1 MNNETKRK
9 LNALGI
15 KELADAVEL
24 QEENTSKYLP
34 LSFDDRLTLA
44 VDHLYQSKYNEKIH
58 RRIKSAKLRYDSASM
73 EVVDFTSRNIDEKLI
88 KELGSSSFIDICTN
102 IIIQGFTGSGKTFLS
117 CAIAK
122 EACKKDIKTLYIRL
136 PDLLQIKQEY
146 SVLHRD
152 RKYLAKLAGYKLL
165 VIDEWLINDISQ
177 DDIQFLF
184 ELFEQRYDKS
194 STIFVSQY
202 KTEDWHARLG
212 GSLHADAIMDRIV
225 HNSITIE
232 SGNVNMRERIHKK

>member
-44 VDHLYQSKYNEKIH
+44 VDYLYQSKYNEKIH

-146 SVLHRD
+146 SVLHLD

>member
-44 VDHLYQSKYNEKIH
+44 VDYLYQSKYNEKIH

>member
-15 KELADAVEL
+15 KEFADAVEL

-44 VDHLYQSKYNEKIH
+44 VDYLYQSKYNEKIQ

>member
-9 LNALGI
+9 LTALGI
-15 KELADAVEL
+15 KELAEAIEI
-24 QEENTSKYLP
+24 QEENTAKYLP

-44 VDHLYQSKYNEKIH
+44 VDYLYQAKYNEKIQ
-58 RRIKSAKLRYDSASM
+58 RRIKAAKLRYESAAIDA
-73 EVVDFTSRNIDEKLI
+73 VDFTSRNLDELMI
-88 KELGSSSFIDICTN
+88 KELGNSSFIDICTN
-102 IIIQGFTGSGKTFLS
+102 IIIQGFTGSGKTFLA

-136 PDLLQIKQEY
+136 PDLLQMKEEY
-146 SVLHRD
+146 SLLHRD
-152 RKYLAKLAGYKLL
+152 RKYLGRLASYKLL
-165 VIDEWLINDISQ
+165 VIDEWLINDVSQ

-202 KTEDWHARLG
+202 KIEDWHSRLG

-232 SGNVNMRERIHKK
+232 SGNTNMRERTHKR

>member
-9 LNALGI
+9 LNVLGI
-15 KELADAVEL
+15 KELVEAIEL
-24 QEENTSKYLP
+24 QEDNTSKFLP
-34 LSFDDRLTLA
+34 LSFDDRLNLA
-44 VDHLYQSKYNEKIH
+44 VDYLYQAKYNEKIQ
-58 RRIKSAKLRYDSASM
+58 RRIKIAKLRYDSASI
-73 EVVDFTSRNIDEKLI
+73 EAVDFASRNIDEKLV
-88 KELGSSSFIDICTN
+88 KELGSSKFIDTCTN
-102 IIIQGFTGSGKTFLS
+102 IIIQGFTGSGKTFLA

-136 PDLLQIKQEY
+136 PDLLQIKQEN
-146 SVLHRD
+146 SLLHRE
-152 RKYLAKLAGYKLL
+152 RKYLAKLASYKLL

-202 KTEDWHARLG
+202 KNEDWHSRLG

-232 SGNVNMRERIHKK
+232 SGNINMRERIHKK

>member
-44 VDHLYQSKYNEKIH
+44 VDYLYQSKYNEKIH

-146 SVLHRD
+146 SVLHRE